1 MFKHSTLCTASQVR
15 VTGYLRVEGLRK
27 GHDVT
32 ERLQSPGEGEWLKS
46 ARHFNQSHHSH
57 FWDPSPYKDTPTPS
71 FELSES
77 ADIELLRGS
86 LVFLPT

>member
-1 MFKHSTLCTASQVR
+1 MFKHSTLWTASQVR
-15 VTGYLRVEGLRK
+15 VTGSLRVEGLRE

-46 ARHFNQSHHSH
+46 ARHFSQSHHSH
-57 FWDPSPYKDTPTPS
+57 SWDPSPYKDIPTPS

-86 LVFLPT
+86 LVFLPA